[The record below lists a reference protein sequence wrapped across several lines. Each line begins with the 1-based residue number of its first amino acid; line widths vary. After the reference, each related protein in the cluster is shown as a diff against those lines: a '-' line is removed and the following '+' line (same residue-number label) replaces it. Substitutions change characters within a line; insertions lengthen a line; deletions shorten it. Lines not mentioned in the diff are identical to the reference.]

1 MSARVT
7 IDRVTPDQA
16 RITVRE
22 GSGGVV
28 TFVLFVTG
36 IAVVLSWLIPAA
48 RTSPGPLLLLVT
60 IALAWSGIALSARE
74 VYVVDRGTRTVA
86 ARYSWL
92 FGHREDRLT
101 AGEIAAVRLGIGGP
115 DDDRRLVELLG
126 ATGKVRLRLP
136 RRVNTLTPMDQKTVG
151 RLLAEYLSVPLQG

>member
-16 RITVRE
+16 WITVRE
-22 GSGGVV
+22 GVGGIA

-36 IAVVLSWLIPAA
+36 IAVVLYWLIPAA
-48 RTSPGPLLLLVT
+48 RTSPGPLLVLVT
-60 IALAWSGIALSARE
+60 IALAWAGVALSAKE
-74 VYVVDRGTRTVA
+74 ECIVDRGTRTVA
-86 ARYSWL
+86 ARYTWL

-101 AGEIAAVRLGIGGP
+101 AGEIGAVRLGIGGP

-126 ATGKVRLRLP
+126 TSGKVRLRLP
-136 RRVNTLTPMDQKTVG
+136 RRVNTFTATDQKTVG
-151 RLLAEYLSVPLQG
+151 RLLAEYLSVPVQG